1 MYAMYN
7 TYKKWYKL
15 RKLYVFVLINSPMT
29 HDAYKASMILL
40 IEDWICKEIQLWQTT
55 NTQSC
60 EIFATLRLHSGDC
73 FIQDQVSI
81 YFPEK

>member
-1 MYAMYN
+1 MYN
-7 TYKKWYKL
+7 TYKKWNKL